1 MWLVLSVVSSY
12 NQHEMTQLEQDLIS
26 TLYTETEPLPLLEAE
41 SMSSVYQYSAASVW
55 LMLNKK
61 VLQEQVHIYV
71 YFVYY
76 FYLTCRLK
84 GLCLYL
90 ILL

>member
-61 VLQEQVHIYV
+61 VLQEQVHIYM
-71 YFVYY
+71 
-76 FYLTCRLK
+76 YLF
-84 GLCLYL
+84 
-90 ILL
+90 IIFI

>member
-1 MWLVLSVVSSY
+1 MWLVLSVVSGHI
-12 NQHEMTQLEQDLIS
+12 QHETTQLEQDLIS

-61 VLQEQVHIYV
+61 VLQERN
-71 YFVYY
+71 
-76 FYLTCRLK
+76 TRLRVF
-84 GLCLYL
+84 CLL
-90 ILL
+90 FLF

>member
-1 MWLVLSVVSSY
+1 MWLVLSVVSGHI
-12 NQHEMTQLEQDLIS
+12 QHETTQLEQDLIS

-41 SMSSVYQYSAASVW
+41 SMNSVYQYSAASVW

-61 VLQEQVHIYV
+61 VLQEQVHIYM

-76 FYLTCRLK
+76 FYFRLK

-90 ILL
+90 ILP